1 MNPINLRNRFSNSGK
16 LIIFPARI
24 IRKNMFT
31 IITGAQ
37 FGDEGKGKIVD
48 MLASQYDIVARF
60 QGGDNAGHTV
70 VAEGKTYKLHL
81 IPSGVLFD
89 ARLLI
94 GPGTVMNPKI
104 LMDEIAMLAGN
115 GVEVTPSKLGIDAK
129 TSIIMPYH
137 VALDTLRES
146 KRAVKI
152 GTTSRGIGFAY
163 IDKVG
168 RDEIQMADIADE
180 NRFRKRL
187 LEIVPQKENAIKE
200 LGGDTKIARSE
211 VDEYLEIGKK
221 LKPYITDVSK
231 EINLALKH
239 GKNVLAEG
247 AQGTHLDIIHGTQ
260 KFVTSSS
267 TVAGSACASLGV
279 GPKKV
284 DKVIGVIKAYITR
297 VGEGPLPTEQK
308 NEVGEHLREKGGE
321 FGTTT
326 GRPRRCGWFDLPLA
340 GKSINLNGYTSMAL
354 TKVDVLSGLNPLKI
368 CIGYEIDGKQ
378 LDYPPE
384 LSDDIARCKPVY
396 IDLPGWKE
404 EISGAEGFPDLP
416 ENARLYIELLQELMG
431 VEIEYVSVGPGRK
444 QTFMK

>member
-1 MNPINLRNRFSNSGK
+1 
-16 LIIFPARI
+16 
-24 IRKNMFT
+24 MFT

-48 MLASQYDIVARF
+48 MMAKEFDIVARF

-94 GPGTVMNPKI
+94 GPGTVMNPGI
-104 LMDEIAMLAGN
+104 LMEEIAMLSDN
-115 GVEVTPSKLGIDAK
+115 GVEVPPSKLGIDAK

-137 VALDTLRES
+137 VALDGLRES

-152 GTTSRGIGFAY
+152 GTTNRGIGFAY
-163 IDKVG
+163 VDKVG
-168 RDEIQMADIADE
+168 REEIQMADIADKS
-180 NRFRKRL
+180 RFMRKIE
-187 LEIVPQKENAIKE
+187 EIAPQKEAAIKE
-200 LGGDTKIARSE
+200 MGGDPKIARSE
-211 VDEYLEIGKK
+211 SEIDAYLEIGKK

-231 EINLALKH
+231 EINQALKD
-239 GKNVLAEG
+239 GRKVLAEG

-267 TVAGSACASLGV
+267 TVAGSACAGLGV
-279 GPKKV
+279 GPTKV
-284 DKVIGVIKAYITR
+284 NEVIGVIKAYITR

-326 GRPRRCGWFDLPLA
+326 GRPRRCGWFDMPLA
-340 GKSINLNGYTSMAL
+340 RKAINLNGYTSMAL
-354 TKVDVLSGLNPLKI
+354 TKLDVLSGLKSIKL
-368 CIGYEIDGKQ
+368 CLEYELDGKNI
-378 LDYPPE
+378 DYMPE
-384 LSDDIARCKPVY
+384 LSDDVARCKPIY
-396 IDLPGWKE
+396 IDIPGWRE
-404 EISGAEGFPDLP
+404 DITDTESFVDLP
-416 ENARLYIELLQELMG
+416 ENARLYVELLEELMG
-431 VEIEYVSVGPGRK
+431 TDIGYISVGPGRK

>member
-1 MNPINLRNRFSNSGK
+1 
-16 LIIFPARI
+16 
-24 IRKNMFT
+24 MFT

-48 MLASQYDIVARF
+48 MMASQYDIVARF

-104 LMDEIAMLAGN
+104 LMEEIAMLAEN
-115 GVEVTPSKLGIDAK
+115 GTDVTPEKLGIDAK

-137 VALDTLRES
+137 IALDSLRES

-152 GTTSRGIGFAY
+152 GTTNRGIGFAY

-168 RDEIQMADIADE
+168 RDEIQMADIADR
-180 NRFRKRL
+180 NRFLKRL
-187 LEIVPQKENAIKE
+187 EEIAPQKEAAIRE
-200 LGGDTKIARSE
+200 LGGDPKIARSDI
-211 VDEYLEIGKK
+211 DEYVEIGKK
-221 LKPYITDVSK
+221 LKPYITDVSR
-231 EINLALKH
+231 EINQALLG
-239 GKNVLAEG
+239 GKKVLAEG
-247 AQGTHLDIIHGTQ
+247 AQGSHLDIIHGTQ

-267 TVAGSACASLGV
+267 TVAGSACAALGI
-279 GPKKV
+279 GPTRV
-284 DKVIGVIKAYITR
+284 DEVIGVIKAYITR

-308 NEVGEHLREKGGE
+308 NAVGEHLREKGGE

-340 GKSINLNGYTSMAL
+340 RKSIDLNGYTGMAL
-354 TKVDVLSGLNPLKI
+354 TKLDVLTGLDPVKV
-368 CIGYEIDGKQ
+368 CTGYELDGKKI
-378 LDYPPE
+378 DYPPE
-384 LSDDIARCKPVY
+384 LSDGLARCKPVY
-396 IDLPGWKE
+396 TELPGWDE
-404 EISGAEGFPDLP
+404 DISGMEHMSELP
-416 ENARLYIELLQELMG
+416 ENAKEYTGLLEQLMG
-431 VEIEYVSVGPGRK
+431 IGIEYVSVGPGRK
-444 QTFMK
+444 QTFTG

>member
-1 MNPINLRNRFSNSGK
+1 MID
-16 LIIFPARI
+16 
-24 IRKNMFT
+24 NMFT

-48 MLASQYDIVARF
+48 MMAAEYDIVARF

-81 IPSGVLFD
+81 VPSGVLFD

-94 GPGTVMNPKI
+94 GPGTVMNPGI
-104 LMDEIAMLAGN
+104 LMKEIAMLADN
-115 GVEVTPSKLGIDAK
+115 GVEVTPAKLGIDAK

-137 VALDTLRES
+137 IALDALRES
-146 KRAVKI
+146 KRTVKI
-152 GTTSRGIGFAY
+152 GTTNRGIGFAY

-180 NRFRKRL
+180 KRFAKRL
-187 LEIVPQKENAIKE
+187 DELAPQKEMAIKE
-200 LGGDTKIARSE
+200 MGGDPKIARSQ
-211 VDEYLEIGKK
+211 VDEYIEIGRK
-221 LKPYITDVSK
+221 LRPYITDVSR
-231 EINLALKH
+231 EINLALKD
-239 GKNVLAEG
+239 GKKVLAEG
-247 AQGTHLDIIHGTQ
+247 AQGSHLDIIHGTQ

-267 TVAGSACASLGV
+267 TVAGSACAALGV
-279 GPKKV
+279 GPKRV
-284 DKVIGVIKAYITR
+284 DNVIGVIKAYITR

-308 NEVGEHLREKGGE
+308 NEVGEHLRQKGGE

-340 GKSINLNGYTSMAL
+340 KKSIDLNGYTGMAL
-354 TKVDVLSGLNPLKI
+354 TKLDVLGGLNTLKV
-368 CIGYEIDGKQ
+368 CTGYALDGNTIE
-378 LDYPPE
+378 YPPE

-396 IDLPGWKE
+396 REIPGWE
-404 EISGAEGFPDLP
+404 ENISGVEDIGGLPD
-416 ENARLYIELLQELMG
+416 NARQYIELLEQLME
-431 VEIEYVSVGPGRK
+431 VKIEYISVGPGRK

>member
-1 MNPINLRNRFSNSGK
+1 
-16 LIIFPARI
+16 
-24 IRKNMFT
+24 MFT

-48 MLASQYDIVARF
+48 MLAKDYDIVARF

-70 VAEGKTYKLHL
+70 VAEGKTLKLHL

-104 LMDEIAMLAGN
+104 LMEEIAMLAEN
-115 GVEVTPSKLGIDAK
+115 GVTVSPEKLGIDAK

-137 VALDTLRES
+137 IALDTLREQ
-146 KRAVKI
+146 KRSVKI

-163 IDKVG
+163 VDKVG
-168 RDEIQMADIADE
+168 RDEIQLADIIDKDRFMRRLDE
-180 NRFRKRL
+180 
-187 LEIVPQKENAIKE
+187 IAPQKEAVLAE
-200 LGGDTKIARSE
+200 LGGDQRIARSNIA
-211 VDEYLEIGKK
+211 EYVELGKK

-231 EINLALKH
+231 EINHALKK
-239 GKNVLAEG
+239 GRKVLAEG

-267 TVAGSACASLGV
+267 TVAGSACAALGV
-279 GPKKV
+279 GPAKV

-297 VGEGPLPTEQK
+297 VGEGPLPTEQE
-308 NEVGEHLREKGGE
+308 NDVGKHLREKGGE

-340 GKSINLNGYTSMAL
+340 GKSINLNGYTCMAL
-354 TKVDVLSGLNPLKI
+354 TKLDVLTGLNPLKL
-368 CIGYEIDGKQ
+368 CIGYEIEGKQ

-384 LSDDIARCKPVY
+384 LSDEIARCKPIY
-396 IDLPGWKE
+396 IELPGWKE
-404 EISGAEGFPDLP
+404 DVSDAENFPDLP
-416 ENARLYIELLQELMG
+416 ENARLYVELLQELMG
-431 VEIEYVSVGPGRK
+431 VDIRYVSVGAARK

>member
-1 MNPINLRNRFSNSGK
+1 
-16 LIIFPARI
+16 
-24 IRKNMFT
+24 MFT
-31 IITGAQ
+31 VITGAQ

-48 MLASQYDIVARF
+48 MLAKEYDIVVRF

-81 IPSGVLFD
+81 VPSGVLFD

-104 LMDEIAMLAGN
+104 LMEEISMLSDN
-115 GVEVTPSKLGIDAK
+115 GVSISPEKLGIDAK

-137 VALDTLRES
+137 ITLDTLREQ
-146 KRAVKI
+146 KRSVKI

-168 RDEIQMADIADE
+168 RDEIQFADIIDKDRFLRRLDE
-180 NRFRKRL
+180 
-187 LEIVPQKENAIKE
+187 IAPQKEAAIAE
-200 LGGDTKIARSE
+200 LSGDPGIARSE
-211 VDEYLEIGKK
+211 VDEYLEIGEK

-231 EINLALKH
+231 EINHALKK
-239 GKNVLAEG
+239 GKKVLAEG
-247 AQGTHLDIIHGTQ
+247 AQGTHLDIVHGTQ

-267 TVAGSACASLGV
+267 TVAGSACAALGV
-279 GPKKV
+279 GPTKV
-284 DKVIGVIKAYITR
+284 DRVIGVIKAYITR

-308 NEVGEHLREKGGE
+308 NDIGEHLREKGGE

-340 GKSINLNGYTSMAL
+340 GKSVNLNGYTCMAL
-354 TKVDVLSGLNPLKI
+354 TKLDVLTGLNPLKL
-368 CIGYEIDGKQ
+368 CIGYDIEGKQ

-384 LSDDIARCKPVY
+384 LSDEIARCKPIY
-396 IDLPGWKE
+396 IELPGWKE
-404 EISGAEGFPDLP
+404 DISDAENFPDLP
-416 ENARLYIELLQELMG
+416 ENARLYVELLQELMG
-431 VEIEYVSVGPGRK
+431 VDIRYVSVGPGRK

>member
-1 MNPINLRNRFSNSGK
+1 
-16 LIIFPARI
+16 
-24 IRKNMFT
+24 MFT

-48 MLASQYDIVARF
+48 MMASEYDIVARF

-81 IPSGVLFD
+81 VPSGVLFD

-104 LMDEIAMLAGN
+104 LMEELSMLSGC
-115 GVEVTPSKLGIDAK
+115 GVEMTPAKLGIDAK

-137 VALDTLRES
+137 ITLDSLRES

-168 RDEIQMADIADE
+168 RDEIQMADIVDK
-180 NRFRKRL
+180 NRLLKRL
-187 LEIVPQKENAIKE
+187 EEIAPQKEAAIKE
-200 LGGDTKIARSE
+200 LGGDPGIARSE
-211 VDEYLEIGKK
+211 VEDYLAIGRK
-221 LKPYITDVSK
+221 LKPYITDVSR
-231 EINLALKH
+231 EINLALKD
-239 GKNVLAEG
+239 GKKVLAEG

-267 TVAGSACASLGV
+267 TVAGSACAALGV
-279 GPKKV
+279 GPTRV
-284 DKVIGVIKAYITR
+284 SKVIGVIKAYITR

-308 NEVGEHLREKGGE
+308 NEIGEHLREKGGE

-326 GRPRRCGWFDLPLA
+326 GRPRRCGWFDVPLA
-340 GKSINLNGYTSMAL
+340 MKSIYLNGYTSMAL
-354 TKVDVLSGLNPLKI
+354 TKLDVLTGLNPLKL
-368 CIGYEIDGKQ
+368 CLGYEIDGKPI
-378 LDYPPE
+378 DYPPE
-384 LSDDIARCKPVY
+384 LSDDIARCRPVY
-396 IDLPGWKE
+396 LDLPGWRE
-404 EISGAEGFPDLP
+404 DISDIESFTDLP
-416 ENARLYIELLQELMG
+416 ENARLYIELLEELMG
-431 VEIEYVSVGPGRK
+431 VDIEFVSVGPGRK